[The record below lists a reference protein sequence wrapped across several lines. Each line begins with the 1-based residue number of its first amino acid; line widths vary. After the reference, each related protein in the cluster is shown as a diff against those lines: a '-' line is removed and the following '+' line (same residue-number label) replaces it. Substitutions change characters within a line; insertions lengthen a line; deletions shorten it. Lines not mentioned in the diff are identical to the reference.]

1 MEDKLLK
8 LSKDIWKATLDED
21 VETLNKLI
29 HHDCKFVHM
38 GVTLKHDE
46 EVEVIKNK
54 IINYQNID
62 FDKAEVSCF
71 GDTYVVLTKMK
82 LTAIVKGN
90 EAINDFVVTEVYKEF
105 DNEIKMISL
114 AYTKINY

>member
-46 EVEVIKNK
+46 EVG
-54 IINYQNID
+54 
-62 FDKAEVSCF
+62 CF